1 MSRYEHI
8 KKSLKEVCMLF
19 WAVYLGNMEWM
30 KKIIMRANLPVIFL
44 KEKGQFVA
52 YTPALDLSTA
62 GKTLAQAERRF
73 AEAVML
79 FFEECQK
86 MGTLNE
92 VLRDLGWKK
101 HRDAWNPPVVIARES
116 RVMSIP
122 LSI

>member
-1 MSRYEHI
+1 
-8 KKSLKEVCMLF
+8 
-19 WAVYLGNMEWM
+19 MEWM
-30 KKIIMRANLPVIFL
+30 KKLLTNANLPVIFL

-73 AEAVML
+73 MEAAEL
-79 FFEECQK
+79 FFEECHK

-101 HRDAWNPPVVIARES
+101 GRNGWTPPMSVVQDVQTVS
-116 RVMSIP
+116 VP
-122 LSI
+122 LPA